1 MQPGRPDSQKRST
14 STQWHQQQLR
24 PSLERAIVRER
35 FALDAFTNAA
45 RLPTIYLC
53 SSMESFDINRDV
65 SLGPLKRGKKVSH
78 NVAFRR
84 TFFPLELIFGA
95 T

>member
-14 STQWHQQQLR
+14 STQWQQQQSR
-24 PSLERAIVRER
+24 SSLERVIGKER

-53 SSMESFDINRDV
+53 SNMESFDINKGV

-78 NVAFRR
+78 NVAFCR
-84 TFFPLELIFGA
+84 TFFPWS
-95 T
+95 